1 MKVSVDT
8 ISKHE
13 AWQKNAWQNIYLDI
27 SEGGFYMYIKVL
39 HQRTNC
45 DLIESTTNF
54 PVTSGLV
61 FSFLHSKWYFY
72 SAGRFFFPL
81 GFL

>member
-1 MKVSVDT
+1 MKVSADT

-13 AWQKNAWQNIYLDI
+13 AWQKNAWQSIYLDI

-45 DLIESTTNF
+45 
-54 PVTSGLV
+54 VT
-61 FSFLHSKWYFY
+61 
-72 SAGRFFFPL
+72 
-81 GFL
+81 